1 MLNKDFWKDK
11 KVFIS
16 GNTGFKGSWL
26 SIWLSSLGSKVY
38 GYSLEPENPKCLFEI
53 ANLENI
59 IETQISDIRDYKALS
74 QSINNFNPDIVFHL
88 AAQPLVRRSYKSPI
102 ETYETN
108 VMGTAN
114 FLDISRKSSS
124 IKAVINI
131 TTDKCYENRKK
142 IIHTLNPIQW
152 VDMIHTAAVKVVR
165 NL

>member
-1 MLNKDFWKDK
+1 M
-11 KVFIS
+11 
-16 GNTGFKGSWL
+16 
-26 SIWLSSLGSKVY
+26 
-38 GYSLEPENPKCLFEI
+38 LFEI

-131 TTDKCYENRKK
+131 TTDKCYENREK